1 MFRSLHMKLVLI
13 MVLLIV
19 SLMTVVGA
27 FLMTSITDFYVDAFY
42 QQMES
47 VFGDSNPSN
56 AAFVDWRREGRRF
69 PVPADILDRLPACRA
84 ALSAAAPQPEG
95 NDTTHTPGY
104 PSFLAARRRGDDE
117 ALARL
122 EQTYGKDAMR
132 RFETM
137 LAGVVEACDVRQ

>member
-1 MFRSLHMKLVLI
+1 MSSIATLISKRLTLAALIFDRHTSPEELLVLSRAFTE
-13 MVLLIV
+13 LLSGEDPRAI
-19 SLMTVVGA
+19 G
-27 FLMTSITDFYVDAFY
+27 
-42 QQMES
+42 
-47 VFGDSNPSN
+47 
-56 AAFVDWRREGRRF
+56 AAFDAHLREGRRF
-69 PVPADILDRLPACRA
+69 PVPADIIDRLPSCRA
-84 ALSAAAPQPEG
+84 ALSAAAAQPESD
-95 NDTTHTPGY
+95 DTTHTPGY

>member
-1 MFRSLHMKLVLI
+1 MIADALLRMTLLFDKPLLANELDILADMFLEALR
-13 MVLLIV
+13 
-19 SLMTVVGA
+19 
-27 FLMTSITDFYVDAFY
+27 D
-42 QQMES
+42 ES
-47 VFGDSNPSN
+47 PRAVR
-56 AAFVDWRREGRRF
+56 AAFATWRREGRRMPF
-69 PVPADILDRLPACRA
+69 PADIIDRLPSCRA
-84 ALSAAAPQPEG
+84 ALSAAAAQPESD
-95 NDTTHTPGY
+95 DTTHTPGY

>member
-1 MFRSLHMKLVLI
+1 MDSMTHAQWREWMLKRLFETGLVFHIDRSPEELE
-13 MVLLIV
+13 LLADLWAEALPQEPQAI
-19 SLMTVVGA
+19 
-27 FLMTSITDFYVDAFY
+27 
-42 QQMES
+42 
-47 VFGDSNPSN
+47 N

-69 PVPADILDRLPACRA
+69 PVPADIIDRLPSCRA
-84 ALSAAAPQPEG
+84 ALSAAAAQPESD
-95 NDTTHTPGY
+95 DTTHTPGY

>member
-1 MFRSLHMKLVLI
+1 MIADALLRMTLLFDKPLLANELDILADMFLEALR
-13 MVLLIV
+13 
-19 SLMTVVGA
+19 
-27 FLMTSITDFYVDAFY
+27 D
-42 QQMES
+42 ES
-47 VFGDSNPSN
+47 PRAIN
-56 AAFVDWRREGRRF
+56 AAFAAWRREGRRMPF
-69 PVPADILDRLPACRA
+69 PADIIDRLPSCRA
-84 ALSAAAPQPEG
+84 ALSAAATQPESD
-95 NDTTHTPGY
+95 DTTHTPGY

>member
-1 MFRSLHMKLVLI
+1 MPC
-13 MVLLIV
+13 
-19 SLMTVVGA
+19 A
-27 FLMTSITDFYVDAFY
+27 EAETSPEMLDALRR
-42 QQMES
+42 
-47 VFGDSNPSN
+47 GD
-56 AAFVDWRREGRRF
+56 A
-69 PVPADILDRLPACRA
+69 RA
-84 ALSAAAPQPEG
+84 AAQPESD
-95 NDTTHTPGY
+95 DTTHTPGY

>member
-1 MFRSLHMKLVLI
+1 MDSMTRAQWREWMLKRLFETGLVFHIDRSPEELE
-13 MVLLIV
+13 LLADLWAEALPQEPQAI
-19 SLMTVVGA
+19 
-27 FLMTSITDFYVDAFY
+27 
-42 QQMES
+42 
-47 VFGDSNPSN
+47 N

-69 PVPADILDRLPACRA
+69 PVPADILDRLPSCRA
-84 ALSAAAPQPEG
+84 AQPERD
-95 NDTTHTPGY
+95 DTTHTPGY